1 MKFSRCKVQNAIGH
15 KLAHSHLG
23 KSGRIPKASTLSESH
38 VRDLIE
44 AGVDSVE
51 IVIAEAFDVIEDVV
65 AERLIGQMDWKN
77 CRGERANGGRFNIYS
92 TCDGLIHFERGQV
105 DSFNSIS
112 EEITLATVLPDT
124 PVQAGDHIA
133 TLKIIPFYVH
143 DKVVDEAE
151 RFLKSM
157 TVSVMTWLTDLRVEL
172 VQSYNETITTKV
184 QKKGY
189 QTQSDR
195 LAFYGLTELPH
206 SLVQHDVVHI
216 AEQIHHASSR
226 GVDLVMVL
234 GASAI
239 CDRQDVVPAALTSL
253 GGHVSYF
260 GMPVDPGNLMMVG
273 HLDTMV
279 VIGMPG
285 CVRSP
290 AFNGLDLVLDRL
302 MAGLKLDPQHI
313 QMMGVGGLLKGQSNR
328 TIRETTSRKLLDLSA

>member
-1 MKFSRCKVQNAIGH
+1 MNWA
-15 KLAHSHLG
+15 
-23 KSGRIPKASTLSESH
+23 
-38 VRDLIE
+38 
-44 AGVDSVE
+44 
-51 IVIAEAFDVIEDVV
+51 
-65 AERLIGQMDWKN
+65 N
-77 CRGERANGGRFNIYS
+77 CRPERAHGGRFNIYA
-92 TCDGLIHFERGQV
+92 TCDGLIHFERGEI

-124 PVQAGDHIA
+124 PVQAGDHVA

-143 DKVVDEAE
+143 DKLVDAAE
-151 RFLKSM
+151 RFLQSM
-157 TVSVMTWLTDLRVEL
+157 TVSVMPWLTDLRVEL
-172 VQSYNETITTKV
+172 IQSYNETITTKV

-189 QTQSDR
+189 ETQRDR
-195 LAFYGLTELPH
+195 LAFYGSTGLPH
-206 SLVQHDVVHI
+206 SLVEHDVVQI
-216 AEQIHHASSR
+216 AEQIHRAASR
-226 GVDLVMVL
+226 EVDLVMVL

-279 VIGMPG
+279 VVGMPG

-302 MAGLKLDPQHI
+302 MAGLKLDPRHI
-313 QMMGVGGLLKGQSNR
+313 QMMGVGGLLKDQPNR
-328 TIRETTSRKLLDLSA
+328 TTRETTSRKLLDLSA

>member
-1 MKFSRCKVQNAIGH
+1 MKFSRCQVQNATGH
-15 KLAHSHLG
+15 KLAHSHMG
-23 KSGRIPKASTLSESH
+23 KSRRIPKASILSEFDI
-38 VRDLIE
+38 RDLIE

-51 IVIAEAFDVIEDVV
+51 IVIAEASDVIEDIV
-65 AERLIGQMDWKN
+65 AERLVRQMNWTN
-77 CRGERANGGRFNIYS
+77 CRAERANGGRFNIYAI
-92 TCDGLIHFERGQV
+92 CDGLIHFERGEI

-124 PVQAGDHIA
+124 PVQAGDHVA

-143 DKVVDEAE
+143 DKLVDEAE
-151 RFLKSM
+151 RFLQSM
-157 TVSVMTWLTDLRVEL
+157 TVSVMPWLTDLRVEL
-172 VQSYNETITTKV
+172 IQSYNETITPKV

-189 QTQSDR
+189 ETQRER
-195 LAFYGLTELPH
+195 LALYGLTELPH
-206 SLVQHDVVHI
+206 SLVEHDVV
-216 AEQIHHASSR
+216 QITEYIHRASSR
-226 GVDLVMVL
+226 EVDLVMVL

-253 GGHVSYF
+253 GGQVSYF

-313 QMMGVGGLLKGQSNR
+313 QMMGVGGLLRDQPNR